1 LKPPIVF
8 CQISDRLRVNGVDS
22 LAPRL
27 LGEPGLLSG
36 VVLDDSSLMQR
47 LARSIVFSLSTTI
60 PLQYCGYFAKTYC
73 LTYCI
78 SLCVIGPEHLRSRP
92 WIVDKASAIRWAGIM
107 ACAFCSCQ
115 KWHQIIHIQLET
127 KINHGIYVRE
137 KSIQKVTRTCL
148 YNHAA
153 WSAILCWWIG
163 YKNWWWIFKFSF

>member
-1 LKPPIVF
+1 
-8 CQISDRLRVNGVDS
+8 VNGVDS

-92 WIVDKASAIRWAGIM
+92 WIVDKASAIR
-107 ACAFCSCQ
+107 
-115 KWHQIIHIQLET
+115 
-127 KINHGIYVRE
+127 
-137 KSIQKVTRTCL
+137 
-148 YNHAA
+148 
-153 WSAILCWWIG
+153 
-163 YKNWWWIFKFSF
+163 